1 MAGLLVL
8 VRRRNPQGDRAGVI
22 DSLII
27 SVGIALLS
35 WVFLVAPNIHLSG
48 LTTLEKAVSAA
59 YPLGDILLLA
69 AAVRLAVD
77 NGKRAPAF
85 YLLVGSIVSLLAVDS
100 AYTFALAD
108 GRVQPPA
115 ELRRRLDRFLSALGR
130 GRAPSRRC
138 ARSKNLRSTLGR
150 VSPRFVSGCS
160 PAPV

>member
-77 NGKRAPAF
+77 NGQAGAGLLPPRREHRLAPRRGLRLHVRA
-85 YLLVGSIVSLLAVDS
+85 
-100 AYTFALAD
+100 
-108 GRVQPPA
+108 
-115 ELRRRLDRFLSALGR
+115 
-130 GRAPSRRC
+130 C
-138 ARSKNLRSTLGR
+138 
-150 VSPRFVSGCS
+150 
-160 PAPV
+160 